1 MKTVAIVG
9 ILSATLGVLAG
20 SQIPRRVVSS
30 PLSII
35 TFKIKVPF
43 DQWALGFDS
52 KEAEQMHKANNIS
65 PLFRGVNVKNPSRVV
80 VIHQSNPGSVK
91 RFLEENKEIIESSG
105 HVMSTTQISNWS
117 FE

>member
-9 ILSATLGVLAG
+9 ILSAALGVLAG
-20 SQIPRRVVSS
+20 SQIPRRAVLS

-52 KEAEQMHKANNIS
+52 KEAYQIHKANNII
-65 PLFRGVNVKNPSRVV
+65 PLFRGVNTENPSRVV
-80 VIHQSNPGSVK
+80 VIHQSNAGSVE
-91 RFLEENKEIIESSG
+91 RFLEENKEIIEASG

-117 FE
+117 FQ